1 MLNLSGIR
9 EENMD
14 STYFED
20 TESAGIEITID
31 DIPLQAE
38 VRSPPGKN
46 LSRSLAVMVFSWVH
60 QSLATVRNCRGF
72 RA

>member
-20 TESAGIEITID
+20 TESAGIEIAID

-38 VRSPPGKN
+38 VPRPKCN
-46 LSRSLAVMVFSWVH
+46 NV
-60 QSLATVRNCRGF
+60 GF
-72 RA
+72 GLILVLFTIFD